1 MTIAAAGIDAGR
13 KTPDIHLNGRDHAA
27 ANGADGFRKVAG
39 VLRDGG
45 AERVVM
51 EATGRMRRALHQ
63 SLHDRGFAVLVVNPR
78 QSRDFANATGGSRR
92 RLQARRS
99 LPGAATSRCRS
110 RASAPPRR
118 RP

>member
-27 ANGADGFRKVAG
+27 ANDTDGFRKVAG
-39 VLRDGG
+39 ILRDGG

-51 EATGRMRRALHQ
+51 EAAGRMHRALHQ
-63 SLHDRGFAVLVVNPR
+63 SPHDRGFAVLAGSPR

-92 RLQARRS
+92 RSRARRS
-99 LPGAATSRCRS
+99 LPGAAGS
-110 RASAPPRR
+110 
-118 RP
+118 